1 MTVPV
6 ESKAVITRQPVK
18 TTTRQRVLDTS
29 AALFNRY
36 GIEAV
41 SIGQISDALSI
52 STGNLTYHFKKKTD
66 LVTAHIATLE
76 ELLLTEV
83 DHFPTISKPKEFS
96 EAYVDLME
104 LTLNYRFLFV
114 GSTYILQNDLVEATR
129 YRQLIDSTKKT
140 FIRQVNRLIAEDYMK
155 PIQKPYDAEML
166 VDSIWWQWLG
176 WMLVTQINLPENR
189 KAERRQLAEAVLHIL
204 FLAHHYIDAEFF
216 KAVQAELKKMAR

>member
-1 MTVPV
+1 
-6 ESKAVITRQPVK
+6 
-18 TTTRQRVLDTS
+18 
-29 AALFNRY
+29 
-36 GIEAV
+36 
-41 SIGQISDALSI
+41 
-52 STGNLTYHFKKKTD
+52 
-66 LVTAHIATLE
+66 
-76 ELLLTEV
+76 
-83 DHFPTISKPKEFS
+83 
-96 EAYVDLME
+96 ME

-114 GSTYILQNDLVEATR
+114 GSTYILQYDLVEATR

-140 FIRQVNRLIAEDYMK
+140 FIRQVNRLVAEGYMK

-189 KAERRQLAEAVLHIL
+189 KAERRQLADAVLHIL